1 VVPMIYSFHDGAE
14 RSESEP
20 VRLSC
25 ILSRRNFRRQQTKKE
40 EDNSGF
46 LGTGAYDS
54 SFFVCSFF
62 FVSWLYEI

>member
-62 FVSWLYEI
+62 FFFLAL